1 MDSQAETVASTIVE
15 GLRINIC
22 GHMYIRWYHITTD
35 KTKICMIIIMHTY
48 ISNVSYTSVYK
59 NTAVFVIHIHLK
71 EHN

>member
-48 ISNVSYTSVYK
+48 TAVYK

>member
-48 ISNVSYTSVYK
+48 TSVYK

>member
-48 ISNVSYTSVYK
+48 TSVYK
-59 NTAVFVIHIHLK
+59 NTAVFVIHIYLK